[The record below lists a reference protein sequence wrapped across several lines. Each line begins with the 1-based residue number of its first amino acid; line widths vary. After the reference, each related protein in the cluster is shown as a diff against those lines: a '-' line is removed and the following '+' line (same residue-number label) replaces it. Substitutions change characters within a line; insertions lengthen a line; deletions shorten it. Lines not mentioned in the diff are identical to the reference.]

1 MNVGYGSAFRRRS
14 LPSRC
19 TSQTTLLG
27 SLLHVGTVDYRLVLL
42 LALAVVACDRD
53 GRVRAEARTFLALYE
68 ATDHRAS
75 VPDRERKVTQLE
87 QLALSEPVV
96 GKARD
101 ECVAAHRALIRSERE
116 NELAS
121 RQLDQALA
129 GQPAGAP
136 LPVTETARIRGEITK
151 AEQSLTDARAR
162 FERCEEQARTLS
174 LRFGA
179 R

>member
-1 MNVGYGSAFRRRS
+1 MLDLRMV
-14 LPSRC
+14 
-19 TSQTTLLG
+19 
-27 SLLHVGTVDYRLVLL
+27 LV
-42 LALAVVACDRD
+42 LALALAGCDRE

-75 VPDRERKVTQLE
+75 VAERERKVAQLE
-87 QLALSEPVV
+87 QLALSEVVV

-101 ECVAAHRALIRSERE
+101 ECVAAHRALIRAERE
-116 NELAS
+116 NEVAS
-121 RQLDQALA
+121 GQLDRALA
-129 GQPAGAP
+129 AQPAGAP
-136 LPVTETARIRGEITK
+136 LPVEETARIRGEITK

-162 FERCEEQARTLS
+162 FERCEQQARTLS